1 MNRRSFLADLL
12 KGAAAFAILPGAG
25 RVWKVE
31 RQVISLYD
39 RLPFNIEFHESPI
52 FKFLPSFQDFIRAK
66 NEAKQADI
74 VFEKLI
80 QAEPWPTNMEEVN
93 DNKSRALDVFL
104 QGHRESGT
112 VHKMDVLL
120 HRKRSTSAPGMS

>member
-1 MNRRSFLADLL
+1 MNRRTFLADLL
-12 KGAAAFAILPGAG
+12 KGAAAFTILPGAG
-25 RVWKVE
+25 RVWKAE

-39 RLPFNIEFHESPI
+39 KLPFSIEYYESPI
-52 FKFLPSFQDFIRAK
+52 FKFLPSFQDFLRAK
-66 NEAKQADI
+66 EGPETEV

-80 QAEPWPTNMEEVN
+80 QAEPWPPNMEEVN

-112 VHKMDVLL
+112 VHQMDVLL